1 MGKITDDELDGMTDE
16 ERAAIEDDDSGA
28 DEKELTP
35 EQLKALERD
44 DGKDDEGEGDAP
56 GAAAAAATTTATAAS
71 AATGDSGS
79 EGEGEGDGGPVDIPL
94 QPVFTA
100 PEGTDFAAQEA
111 ALKQQEAALHEQYTK
126 GEIDPTEYR
135 TQLSALSDQRFAI
148 VAEKT
153 KVEVA
158 EQMNADIEAAR
169 YHATIEAFKAEVKR
183 TTGIDYD
190 GNPAL
195 LDQWDAEIK
204 RLAADEAH
212 DDKSYRWFLQTAHEA
227 VVQQQLRIAES
238 MGLVPKDGAR
248 KPTADQVKAALAART
263 PTRPKVGSLATI
275 PSAAGEQPG
284 QGEFAHLD
292 SLEGE
297 ELEMAVARM
306 TPEQQARWAAAS

>member
-16 ERAAIEDDDSGA
+16 ERAAIEDEDSGA

-44 DGKDDEGEGDAP
+44 DGKEDEGEGDAP
-56 GAAAAAATTTATAAS
+56 GVAAAAATTTATAAN
-71 AATGDSGS
+71 AATGDSDSGQ
-79 EGEGEGDGGPVDIPL
+79 DDGPVDIPL
-94 QPVFTA
+94 SPVFTA
-100 PEGTDFAAQEA
+100 REGSDFDAQLA
-111 ALKQQEAALHEQYTK
+111 ALKQQEAELHEKYTQ
-126 GEIDPTEYR
+126 GEIDPAEYR
-135 TQLSALSDQRFAI
+135 TQLSAVSDQRLA
-148 VAEKT
+148 VVSEKT

-158 EQMNADIEAAR
+158 EQMNSDIEAAR
-169 YHATIEAFKAEVKR
+169 YHATIEAFKASVKAS
-183 TTGIDYD
+183 TGIDYD
-190 GNPAL
+190 ANPAL

-227 VVQQQLRIAES
+227 VVAQQLKIAES

-248 KPTADQVKAALAART
+248 RPNAEQLRTALAART
-263 PTRPKVGSLATI
+263 PTRPKVGSLATV